1 MDERYRQLCAKVDE
15 FFVRVEQRHGEQ
27 MRCST
32 GCYDCCDARLSVTG
46 VEAEAVLEAW
56 LALSEQR
63 RASVRATWRDDATA
77 CAALDRQGRCAI
89 YEGRPL
95 VCRSHGVPIR
105 FPPKRPGARALPV
118 IETCFRNFTL
128 SGPSSADPD
137 CVLDQT
143 TLSAMLLL
151 IDKTDAQA
159 AGRPAGE
166 RYELA
171 DLLRDDGIGPTNS

>member
-1 MDERYRQLCAKVDE
+1 MDERYRQLCDKVDA
-15 FFVRVEQRHGEQ
+15 FFTRVEQRHGEEL
-27 MRCST
+27 RCST

-46 VEAEAVLEAW
+46 VEAAAVVEAW
-56 LALSEQR
+56 RALSDER
-63 RASVRATWRDDATA
+63 RAAVRATWRDGATA

-105 FPPKRPGARALPV
+105 FPSRQPGLRALPV
-118 IETCFRNFTL
+118 IESCFRNFT
-128 SGPSSADPD
+128 SAGPSSADPD

-151 IDKTDAQA
+151 IDKSDAQLN
-159 AGRPAGE
+159 GRSAGE
-166 RYELA
+166 RFELA
-171 DLLRDDGIGPTNS
+171 DLLRDA